1 MAALSPEEKAS
12 RNRKRKLRR
21 EYKQKMRKTK
31 SKLGLVAAP
40 VMFLLAAACIVSII
54 SDKIE
59 YSEKEKELQVL
70 IDRAAE
76 LEAENASYES
86 ILSEEDERTYMERI
100 ATEKLGYA
108 YPDERRF
115 YDTTR
120 S

>member
-1 MAALSPEEKAS
+1 MSEDKQRRAAKTALIKAYKKKQRRSRPLIGYLSLPLLAVMFIACLISILGDKAQLNEKQEELEL
-12 RNRKRKLRR
+12 LRR
-21 EYKQKMRKTK
+21 Q
-31 SKLGLVAAP
+31 
-40 VMFLLAAACIVSII
+40 AAA
-54 SDKIE
+54 
-59 YSEKEKELQVL
+59 
-70 IDRAAE
+70 

-86 ILSEEDERTYMERI
+86 ILNEEDERTYMERI